1 MSWLAKIIPWIA
13 TEYFKEYQ
21 ASRIRIFDMTV
32 RSNAHLNT
40 IMLTVSVA
48 SLTAIAALND
58 RVFANYPWL
67 SFIVVALFILVVLFS
82 TINFFISGLVLGD
95 IQKRFNKDI
104 LFPFR
109 ISESNFKPK
118 FKTTQRLLNM
128 IVLGCFCLGLIALLV
143 LLGVY
148 ILGARR

>member
-48 SLTAIAALND
+48 SLTAIAALSD
-58 RVFANYPWL
+58 RVFENYPWL
-67 SFIVVALFILVVLFS
+67 SLAVVALFILVILVS
-82 TINFFISGLVLGD
+82 TINFFVAGLVLSD
-95 IQKRFNKDI
+95 IQKNFNKDI
-104 LFPFR
+104 LFP
-109 ISESNFKPK
+109 IHIGKSGFKPK
-118 FKTTQRLLNM
+118 FRTTQYALNV
-128 IVLGCFCLGLIALLV
+128 IVLGCFCLGLVTLLV

-148 ILGARR
+148 ILGVRR